1 MKPLLGI
8 TMGDPAGVGAE
19 IIVKSLA
26 GEAIQ
31 EVCRPLV
38 IGDLRVMQQASRE
51 ITRLNLDVQPCDPDT
66 MPHAEGFHL
75 GRINVMDLAN
85 VDPAKLRYGKV
96 SAANGRAAYEYIET
110 AVRLA
115 MEGKIHGTV
124 TAPIHKEAL
133 NLAGVSQA
141 GHTEIYAS
149 FTGAKDYAMMLV
161 EGDFRVVHVSTHVSL
176 RDAIERVKKE
186 RILAVI
192 GLARE
197 TLRRIGI
204 ENPRIAVAG
213 LNPHAG
219 EGGLFGDEEQLEIVP
234 AVAEAR
240 SLGIQVEGPL
250 PPDTCFAS
258 AAAGQFDAAVA
269 MYHDQGHIPAKMKG
283 FRWDGGQGRWA
294 SVKGVNITLGL
305 PIIRTSVDH
314 GVAFDIAGKGIASE
328 DSMSAAL
335 ELAAKLAANPVGYG
349 PDPEAP

>member
-8 TMGDPAGVGAE
+8 TMGDPAGIGAE

-26 GEAIQ
+26 RETIQ
-31 EVCRPLV
+31 EICRPLV
-38 IGDLRVMQQASRE
+38 VGDFRAMQQASRE
-51 ITRLNLDVQPCDPDT
+51 IAGRNLDLRPWGPDT
-66 MPHAEGFHL
+66 IPHSVGFHP

-85 VDPAKLRYGKV
+85 VDQAKRGYGKV
-96 SAANGRAAYEYIET
+96 SAACGRAAYEYIET
-110 AVRLA
+110 AIRLA

-133 NLAGVSQA
+133 NLAGIPYA

-149 FTGAKDYAMMLV
+149 LTGAKDYAMMLA

-176 RDAIERVKKE
+176 REAIERVKKE

-197 TLRRIGI
+197 MLRRIGI
-204 ENPRIAVAG
+204 ENPRIVVAG

-219 EGGLFGDEEQLEIVP
+219 EGGLFGDEERLEIAP

-240 SLGIQVEGPL
+240 SPGMQVEGPL

-269 MYHDQGHIPAKMKG
+269 MYHDQGHIPVKMKG
-283 FRWDGGQGRWA
+283 FRWDGGRGVWA

-328 DSMSAAL
+328 DSMVAAI
-335 ELAAKLAANPVGYG
+335 ELAAKLAANPVGIG
-349 PDPEAP
+349 SDSEAG

>member
-8 TMGDPAGVGAE
+8 TMGDPAGIGAE

-26 GEAIQ
+26 RETIQ
-31 EVCRPLV
+31 EICRPLV
-38 IGDLRVMQQASRE
+38 IGDFRAMQLASRE
-51 ITRLNLDVQPCDPDT
+51 IGRRNLDVQPCDPDT
-66 MPHAEGFHL
+66 IPHSAGFHP

-85 VDPAKLRYGKV
+85 VGPAKLEYGKV
-96 SAANGRAAYEYIET
+96 SAAGGRAAYEYIET
-110 AVRLA
+110 AIRLA

-133 NLAGVSQA
+133 NLAGIPYA

-149 FTGAKDYAMMLV
+149 LTGAKDYAMMLA
-161 EGDFRVVHVSTHVSL
+161 EGDFRVVHVSTHISL
-176 RDAIERVKKE
+176 REAIERVKKE

-192 GLARE
+192 RLARE

-204 ENPRIAVAG
+204 ENPRIVVAG

-219 EGGLFGDEEQLEIVP
+219 EGGLFGDEERLEIAP

-240 SLGIQVEGPL
+240 SLGMQVEGPL

-269 MYHDQGHIPAKMKG
+269 MYHDQGHIPVKMKG
-283 FRWDGGQGRWA
+283 FRWGGGQGGWA

-305 PIIRTSVDH
+305 PVIRTSVDH

-328 DSMSAAL
+328 DSMVAAI
-335 ELAAKLAANPVGYG
+335 ELAAKLAATPAGTG
-349 PDPEAP
+349 ADSGTA